1 MRIHKVFLPLLAITA
16 IGFAGAATVGCH
28 AEADAKIGGA
38 TPPPPPPAPPPP
50 PPPPASTAVE
60 APPPPPA
67 PPPKKVITLKGVQMK
82 SPSKIDMPGDIEYTS
97 GSAKIV
103 MNDKSKKI
111 LSQLATILKDN
122 TEITKL
128 RIEGNTDNAGEDK
141 GFDNMKL
148 SQERAQSIADYLTKN
163 GVDASRLVI
172 VGYGSTH
179 PLAPNDTKDHMALN
193 RYTDFVVQEYNGQP
207 VEDSG
212 PPAGAVPAASKGAPA
227 AAASAAATKD
237 TAKAPAKAAAKG
249 DKPAAA
255 AGSAAPAPSN

>member
-1 MRIHKVFLPLLAITA
+1 MRIHKVFLPLVAIAA

-60 APPPPPA
+60 APPPPP

-82 SPSKIDMPGDIEYTS
+82 SPTKIDMPGDIEYTS

-111 LSQLATILKDN
+111 LSGLATIMKDN
-122 TEITKL
+122 AEITKL

-148 SQERAQSIADYLTKN
+148 SQERAQSIADFLTKN
-163 GVDASRLVI
+163 GVDASRLVV

-193 RYTDFVVQEYNGQP
+193 RYTDFVVQEFSGQA

-212 PPAGAVPAASKGAPA
+212 PPAGAVPAASTAAP
-227 AAASAAATKD
+227 AASAAATKD
-237 TAKAPAKAAAKG
+237 TAKAPKKVKADTPAAG
-249 DKPAAA
+249 AAA
-255 AGSAAPAPSN
+255 AAAPAPSK

>member
-1 MRIHKVFLPLLAITA
+1 MRIHKVFLPLVAITA

-50 PPPPASTAVE
+50 PPPASTAVE
-60 APPPPPA
+60 APPPPP

-82 SPSKIDMPGDIEYTS
+82 SATKIDMPGDIEYTP
-97 GSAKIV
+97 GSAKLV
-103 MNDKSKKI
+103 MNDKSKKV
-111 LSQLATILKDN
+111 LTQLATILKDN

-128 RIEGNTDNAGEDK
+128 RIEGNTDNSGEDK

-163 GVDASRLVI
+163 GVDAGRLVV

-193 RYTDFVVQEYNGQP
+193 RYTDFVVQEYNGQA

-212 PPAGAVPAASKGAPA
+212 PPAGAVPAT
-227 AAASAAATKD
+227 AAASATKD
-237 TAKAPAKAAAKG
+237 TAKAPKKADKAAA
-249 DKPAAA
+249 AAA
-255 AGSAAPAPSN
+255 ATPAPASSK

>member
-1 MRIHKVFLPLLAITA
+1 MRIHKVFLPLIAIAA

-50 PPPPASTAVE
+50 PPPASTAVE
-60 APPPPPA
+60 APPPPP

-82 SPSKIDMPGDIEYTS
+82 SPTKIDMPGDIEYTS

-111 LSQLATILKDN
+111 LGQLATILKDN

-148 SQERAQSIADYLTKN
+148 SQERAQSIATYLTKH
-163 GVDASRLVI
+163 GVDASRLVV

-179 PLAPNDTKDHMALN
+179 PLAPNDTKEHMALN
-193 RYTDFVVQEYNGQP
+193 RYTDFVVQEFNGQA

-212 PPAGAVPAASKGAPA
+212 PPASAVPAASTAAAP
-227 AAASAAATKD
+227 AASAAATKD
-237 TAKAPAKAAAKG
+237 TAKAPKKKD
-249 DKPAAA
+249 DKPAASA
-255 AGSAAPAPSN
+255 AAAPAPSN

>member
-1 MRIHKVFLPLLAITA
+1 MRIHKVFLPLLAVTA

-50 PPPPASTAVE
+50 PPASTAVE
-60 APPPPPA
+60 APPPPPP

-82 SPSKIDMPGDIEYTS
+82 SATKIDMPGDIEYTS

-103 MNDKSKKI
+103 MNDKSTKVLK
-111 LSQLATILKDN
+111 QLATIMKDN

-141 GFDNMKL
+141 GFDNTKL
-148 SQERAQSIADYLTKN
+148 SKERAQSIADYLTKN
-163 GVDASRLVI
+163 GVDANRLVV
-172 VGYGSTH
+172 VGYGSSH

-193 RYTDFVVQEYNGQP
+193 RYTDFVVQEFNGEA

-212 PPAGAVPAASKGAPA
+212 PPAGAVSAAAAAPAAGAKDAAKAPPGKKDKAAAATAAPAAS
-227 AAASAAATKD
+227 
-237 TAKAPAKAAAKG
+237 AKP
-249 DKPAAA
+249 
-255 AGSAAPAPSN
+255 

>member
-1 MRIHKVFLPLLAITA
+1 MRIHKVFLPLLAMTA

-50 PPPPASTAVE
+50 PPPASTAVE
-60 APPPPPA
+60 APPPPPP

-82 SPSKIDMPGDIEYTS
+82 SATKIDMPGDIEYSS

-103 MNDKSKKI
+103 MNDKSKKV
-111 LSQLATILKDN
+111 LTQLATILKDN
-122 TEITKL
+122 AEITKL

-141 GFDNMKL
+141 GFDNVKL
-148 SQERAQSIADYLTKN
+148 STSRAQSIADYLTKN

-172 VGYGSTH
+172 VGYGSSH
-179 PLAPNDTKDHMALN
+179 PLAPNDTKEHMALN
-193 RYTDFVVQEYNGQP
+193 RYTDFVVQEYNGQA

-212 PPAGAVPAASKGAPA
+212 PPAGAV
-227 AAASAAATKD
+227 SAAATAAPAGSASGA
-237 TAKAPAKAAAKG
+237 TAKAPKK
-249 DKPAAA
+249 
-255 AGSAAPAPSN
+255 

>member
-1 MRIHKVFLPLLAITA
+1 MRIHKVFLPLLAMTA

-50 PPPPASTAVE
+50 PPPASTAVE
-60 APPPPPA
+60 APPPPP

-82 SPSKIDMPGDIEYTS
+82 SATKIDMPGDIEYTS

-103 MNDKSKKI
+103 MNDKSKKV
-111 LSQLATILKDN
+111 LTQLATILKDN
-122 TEITKL
+122 AEITKL

-141 GFDNMKL
+141 GFDNVKL
-148 SQERAQSIADYLTKN
+148 STARAQSIADYLTKA
-163 GVDASRLVI
+163 GVDANRLVV

-193 RYTDFVVQEYNGQP
+193 RYTDFVVQEYNGTA

-212 PPAGAVPAASKGAPA
+212 PPAGAVSA
-227 AAASAAATKD
+227 AAAAAPASSASATKD
-237 TAKAPAKAAAKG
+237 MAKAPKKKA
-249 DKPAAA
+249 DKPAGAA
-255 AGSAAPAPSN
+255 TSPTAAPASSN

>member
-1 MRIHKVFLPLLAITA
+1 MRIHKVFLPLVAIAA

-60 APPPPPA
+60 APPPPP

-82 SPSKIDMPGDIEYTS
+82 SPTKIDMPGDIEYTS

-111 LSQLATILKDN
+111 LSGLATIMKDN
-122 TEITKL
+122 AEITKL

-163 GVDASRLVI
+163 GVDAGRLVV

-179 PLAPNDTKDHMALN
+179 PLAPNDTKEHMALN
-193 RYTDFVVQEYNGQP
+193 RYTDFVVQEFGGQA

-212 PPAGAVPAASKGAPA
+212 PPAGAVPAASTAAP
-227 AAASAAATKD
+227 AASAAATKD
-237 TAKAPAKAAAKG
+237 TAKAPKKKADSPAAG
-249 DKPAAA
+249 AAA
-255 AGSAAPAPSN
+255 AAAPAPSK